1 MANQY
6 LADLFGLNG
15 KTAVLTGATRGI
27 GQSLA
32 LALASAGADLVLLQ
46 VSHYTSLRESSLIGV
61 PA

>member
-6 LADLFGLNG
+6 LSDLFGLNG

-27 GQSLA
+27 GASLA

-46 VSHYTSLRESSLIGV
+46 VSHYVLTHESPLTV
-61 PA
+61 VLA